1 MSIEQVRLDL
11 KLNVSFANTSRYRTR
26 SRNDKWAQF
35 FLCRFAYYSVQLV
48 YDQLQYVGVL
58 VTESDDICLVA
69 KPNSTVD
76 SLKYVCANR
85 PGVLQL
91 RNSTLGIHVAVCA
104 R

>member
-1 MSIEQVRLDL
+1 M
-11 KLNVSFANTSRYRTR
+11 
-26 SRNDKWAQF
+26 
-35 FLCRFAYYSVQLV
+35 CRFAYYSVQLV
-48 YDQLQYVGVL
+48 YDQPQYVGVL
-58 VTESDDICLVA
+58 VTESDDICLVV

-104 R
+104 RWQCFFR